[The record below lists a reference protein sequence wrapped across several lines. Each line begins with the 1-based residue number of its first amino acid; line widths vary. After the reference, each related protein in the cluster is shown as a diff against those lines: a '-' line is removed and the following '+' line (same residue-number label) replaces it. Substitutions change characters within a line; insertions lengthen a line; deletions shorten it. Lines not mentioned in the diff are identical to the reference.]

1 MGVSERHA
9 LQHLARQLVRRRVP
23 AGRHQRDPARAVRV
37 RGARVQERVAPLLA
51 RDGAPAQAVPR
62 PRRVPGADDGVRR
75 PRQRLDAHR
84 RAHRL
89 SGDRHPRVLARDP
102 RRAVRPGVGAL
113 AGPVPHYRSL
123 PALPHVRSAGAG
135 ARVNPRSWWRKL
147 GHGSLLLAATVYCV
161 FPIYFMLVQSLKT
174 AQEDVF
180 GNPLIVMNPTL
191 ENFAE
196 LFEQHG
202 ESRGFIGR
210 TLRRSYPVLDWIE
223 NTIIV
228 FAGSVAVTL
237 VASLLAAYAL
247 GRLRPPGFRWW
258 RRIIFAS
265 YVIPHTILF
274 VPLYQVVITLHLEN
288 NLLALLAVYP
298 TLALPFCVW
307 ILSAYFQHLPRS
319 VEESALVEGASRAT
333 AFFRIL
339 LPMSRPVIVAA
350 GIFALGTI
358 ASDFT
363 LASVFL
369 LDAHNKTI
377 PAGLATME
385 VALDELLAVAG
396 INLMAIPV
404 VLICALFAR
413 GYVRGLTA
421 AMVE

>member
-1 MGVSERHA
+1 MS
-9 LQHLARQLVRRRVP
+9 
-23 AGRHQRDPARAVRV
+23 
-37 RGARVQERVAPLLA
+37 
-51 RDGAPAQAVPR
+51 PR
-62 PRRVPGADDGVRR
+62 P
-75 PRQRLDAHR
+75 
-84 RAHRL
+84 
-89 SGDRHPRVLARDP
+89 
-102 RRAVRPGVGAL
+102 
-113 AGPVPHYRSL
+113 
-123 PALPHVRSAGAG
+123 
-135 ARVNPRSWWRKL
+135 WWRKL
-147 GHGSLLLAATVYCV
+147 GHGSLLVVATVYCV

-180 GNPLIVMNPTL
+180 GNPLIVVNPTF
-191 ENFAE
+191 ENFEE
-196 LFEQHG
+196 LFQQSG
-202 ESRGFIGR
+202 ESHGFVGR
-210 TLRRSYPVLDWIE
+210 ALRRPYPVLDWLE

-237 VASLLAAYAL
+237 VVSLLAGYAL

-258 RRIIFAS
+258 RRLIFAS

-274 VPLYQVVITLHLEN
+274 VPLYQVIINLNLEN
-288 NLLALLAVYP
+288 NLLALLVVYP
-298 TLALPFCVW
+298 TLAVPFCVW
-307 ILSAYFQHLPRS
+307 ILSAYFQNLPRS

-333 AFFRIL
+333 AFFKIL
-339 LPMSRPVIVAA
+339 LPMSKPVVVAA

-404 VLICALFAR
+404 VLICAVFAR

-421 AMVE
+421 AMVEGA

>member
-1 MGVSERHA
+1 
-9 LQHLARQLVRRRVP
+9 
-23 AGRHQRDPARAVRV
+23 
-37 RGARVQERVAPLLA
+37 
-51 RDGAPAQAVPR
+51 
-62 PRRVPGADDGVRR
+62 
-75 PRQRLDAHR
+75 
-84 RAHRL
+84 
-89 SGDRHPRVLARDP
+89 
-102 RRAVRPGVGAL
+102 
-113 AGPVPHYRSL
+113 
-123 PALPHVRSAGAG
+123 
-135 ARVNPRSWWRKL
+135 VNPRSWWRKL

-404 VLICALFAR
+404 VLICAVFAR

-421 AMVE
+421 AMVEGA